1 MVCKVPTEEVF
12 IKIMEKVV
20 QAELGTEARLFWE
33 ALVRFPAMGRGK
45 PIENRQTGC
54 AGKLFRNDS
63 RIIQDEPI
71 LSNFSLRF
79 VDKTLMNR

>member
-1 MVCKVPTEEVF
+1 MGKYTEWLGKEIAEVSEG
-12 IKIMEKVV
+12 KKE
-20 QAELGTEARLFWE
+20 
-33 ALVRFPAMGRGK
+33 GRGK
-45 PIENRQTGC
+45 LIENGQTGC